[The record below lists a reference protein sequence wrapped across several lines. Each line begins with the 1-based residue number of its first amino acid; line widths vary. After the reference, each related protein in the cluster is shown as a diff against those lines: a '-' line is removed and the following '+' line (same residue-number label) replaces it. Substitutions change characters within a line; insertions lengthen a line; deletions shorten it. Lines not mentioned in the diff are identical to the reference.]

1 MAPDTYFLAYSR
13 LAPLQCNTW
22 GHSDTS
28 GIDTIDYYMS
38 SKYYEKDE
46 NPENNYSE
54 KLVLLDSL
62 CTFYYKIIQSPEL
75 SNKNYFGFSNN
86 VNIYL
91 SSQVLFKLNP
101 NFDKVIN
108 QILENDPNGICI
120 FIKMNLGSY
129 IQDILIN
136 RMSSTLGKNMTRVH
150 LIEWQ
155 KCERDFYKL
164 LSIADVIIDPYP
176 FGGCNTSFSAF
187 SMGIPIVT
195 RPADYINGRFTH
207 GLYRKMGILDLVAD
221 NDDDY
226 VKLAN
231 KCAMDKEWRK
241 EISSKILNNIDK
253 IFNEVD
259 SVNTWI
265 KFCID
270 VINNKLIDQNPIMI
284 TSTQS
289 NTEKEEKQIIE
300 KTQIT
305 DNNIPKKIHF
315 IHFGYTE
322 FTFVHHYAI
331 KTAYLNN
338 KDYEINFYY
347 TNSLKITNGGIILV
361 NLLQF

>member
-1 MAPDTYFLAYSR
+1 
-13 LAPLQCNTW
+13 
-22 GHSDTS
+22 
-28 GIDTIDYYMS
+28 MS

-176 FGGCNTSFSAF
+176 FGGCNTSFSA
-187 SMGIPIVT
+187 
-195 RPADYINGRFTH
+195 
-207 GLYRKMGILDLVAD
+207 LW
-221 NDDDY
+221 
-226 VKLAN
+226 
-231 KCAMDKEWRK
+231 E
-241 EISSKILNNIDK
+241 
-253 IFNEVD
+253 FNCD
-259 SVNTWI
+259 AS
-265 KFCID
+265 C
-270 VINNKLIDQNPIMI
+270 
-284 TSTQS
+284 
-289 NTEKEEKQIIE
+289 
-300 KTQIT
+300 
-305 DNNIPKKIHF
+305 
-315 IHFGYTE
+315 
-322 FTFVHHYAI
+322 
-331 KTAYLNN
+331 
-338 KDYEINFYY
+338 
-347 TNSLKITNGGIILV
+347 
-361 NLLQF
+361 